1 MPVNLL
7 KRVPIFA
14 NLDEDE
20 LIKIGEMSGE
30 ARYGKNDV
38 IFLESDSGDSLFIIK
53 QGKVK
58 ISKTS
63 EDGKE
68 VIFAILKEGDFFGEM
83 SLFDGQSRSATV
95 TSLDDSSVYI
105 IRREDFMKLIEND
118 SKLSISILREMTTRL
133 RKADSQIKRLS
144 LLRAKDR
151 VASTLLQLVDI
162 DECFQKKEVEI
173 RSLPS
178 QKDLAKMAGTSREMI
193 SRSIKN
199 FINDGLIKKDG
210 EKLVILDFNSF
221 LEKYI

>member
-30 ARYGKNDV
+30 AHYGKNDV

-58 ISKTS
+58 ISKTI